1 MATPSRQGARRAEG
15 LSLLRALVANLSS
28 SARAVERQTGIT
40 NAQLFLLQE
49 LASSGPHSLGDL
61 AEMARTQPS
70 TVSIVIGRLQ
80 KAGYVTRKPATDDRR
95 RVVIAL
101 TAAGTRLVVR
111 APVAPTARLFGAV
124 EALDE
129 VELRSLVRGLK
140 PLLRHLGDA
149 RIGEPPMLFEYPPRR
164 SARRS
169 APPSSGKESK

>member
-1 MATPSRQGARRAEG
+1 MHGLVFPISVTSTYIHRMATPSRQGARRAEG

-49 LASSGPHSLGDL
+49 LASSGPSSLGDL

-111 APVAPTARLFGAV
+111 APVAPP
-124 EALDE
+124 ALAP
-129 VELRSLVRGLK
+129 VRVYAAA
-140 PLLRHLGDA
+140 DA
-149 RIGEPPMLFEYPPRR
+149 PTGMTQPGG
-164 SARRS
+164 
-169 APPSSGKESK
+169 SSVLDLWAIESTR